1 MTRCCLLADS
11 SAFGAKWWPRASTIS
26 SMSLLASLLFAGALQ
41 APSWEADLNAA
52 LAKVELT
59 QSTARFDETI
69 LRLFRKG
76 EFAPPIYLAM
86 SEDPWRVPA
95 YTSVK
100 RGELVKAAGRPS
112 DLLAAGGQWLGWG
125 VRRTLLGNP
134 NAELEKA
141 ALEPGSLAKQ
151 LDQMVKEGLL
161 TKKPLPSQKQ
171 VPQAVQQAA
180 CLVLSSAQ
188 AVHPMVKAATGKIG
202 DPARAHKILA
212 GSGEPEGLGFV
223 PTLDL
228 YRAYDPSPMA
238 SAGHD
243 FFLACQ
249 TAAEWA
255 AKASEEAT
263 YSFTCDTA
271 FGPVILRGG
280 ADDQTLM
287 ADPFLVIDTGGN
299 DTTINAA
306 RAASP
311 ARPLS
316 VHIDTAGNDR
326 FLSDPALATVPVEAW
341 EGRRGGSG
349 SGPASAQLGI
359 SVLIDCAGDDLY
371 RSHRPAFGS
380 ARMGCA
386 MLLDKGGSDTYD
398 SYNDSLGF
406 GLFGGGILEDL
417 EGDDTYSGFTQV
429 QGTGITMGLGLLVDR
444 GGSDLYSANDK
455 VIDNPS
461 PQSAQ
466 HNVSMSQGAG
476 YGRRADYTDGHSL
489 AGGVGILLDI
499 QGDDRYSCGV
509 FGQGVGYWMG
519 VGLLWDLA
527 GQDSYSG
534 QWYCQGA
541 SAHFAVGILEE
552 ESGNDGYLSPMNM
565 AQGAGHDFS
574 VGLLKDGS
582 GDDKYVA
589 PNLSLGGGNA
599 NGIGWLLELGGSDS
613 YTSSGITL
621 GRASEN
627 PSESLRSKTINL
639 GVFMDLGGQDS
650 YPVGSAW
657 AQNGSLIGQI
667 ITKGSTPRESALGV
681 FLDR

>member
-1 MTRCCLLADS
+1 
-11 SAFGAKWWPRASTIS
+11 
-26 SMSLLASLLFAGALQ
+26 MSLLSSLLLTGVLQ
-41 APSWEADLNAA
+41 APGWEADLNSA

-59 QSTARFDETI
+59 QATARFDETI
-69 LRLFRKG
+69 LRLFRRG
-76 EFAPPIYLAM
+76 EFAPPIYQAM
-86 SEDPWRVPA
+86 SEDPWRIPA
-95 YTSVK
+95 YTAVK
-100 RGELVKAAGRPS
+100 RGEFLKAAGRPS
-112 DLLAAGGQWLGWG
+112 DLLASGGQWLGWG

-134 NAELEKA
+134 NAEIEKA
-141 ALEPGSLAKQ
+141 AQESGSLKKL
-151 LDQMVKEGLL
+151 LDQMVKAGLL
-161 TKKPLPSQKQ
+161 TKKSLPSLEGI
-171 VPQAVQQAA
+171 PLETQQAA
-180 CLVLSSAQ
+180 CLILASAQ
-188 AVHPMVKAATGKIG
+188 AVHPMVKAATTKIA
-202 DPARAHKILA
+202 DLPKAHRTL
-212 GSGEPEGLGFV
+212 EGQAESDGLEFV

-255 AKASEEAT
+255 GKAPEKAK
-263 YSFTCDTA
+263 YSFTLETS

-280 ADDQTLM
+280 TDDTAPLT
-287 ADPFLVIDTGGN
+287 DPFLVIDTGGN
-299 DTTINAA
+299 DTTFNAA

-311 ARPLS
+311 TRPFS
-316 VHIDTAGNDR
+316 IHIDTAGKDQY
-326 FLSDPALATVPVEAW
+326 LSDPALATISVEKW
-341 EGRRGGSG
+341 EGRKSGSG

-359 SVLIDCAGDDLY
+359 SVLIDSAGDDLY

-398 SYNDSLGF
+398 SRSDSLGF

-417 EGDDTYSGFTQV
+417 GGDDTYSGFTQV
-429 QGTGITMGLGLLVDR
+429 QGTGITMGLGVLADR
-444 GGSDLYSANDK
+444 GGNDVYTANDT

-489 AGGVGILLDI
+489 AGGVGILLDT
-499 QGDDRYSCGV
+499 QGDDSYSCGV

-527 GQDSYSG
+527 GQDTYSG

-541 SAHFAVGILEE
+541 SAHFAVGILEDE
-552 ESGNDGYLSPMNM
+552 AGSDSYLAPMNM

-574 VGLLKDGS
+574 VGFLKDAA

-589 PNLSLGGGNA
+589 PNLSFGAGNA
-599 NGIGWLLELGGSDS
+599 NGIGWMLELGGNDS

-621 GRASEN
+621 GRASEH
-627 PSESLRSKTINL
+627 PPESLRGRTINL
-639 GVFMDLGGQDS
+639 GVFMDLAGQDT
-650 YPVGSAW
+650 YPTGSAW
-657 AQNGSLIGQI
+657 AANGALTGHL

-681 FLDR
+681 FLDK